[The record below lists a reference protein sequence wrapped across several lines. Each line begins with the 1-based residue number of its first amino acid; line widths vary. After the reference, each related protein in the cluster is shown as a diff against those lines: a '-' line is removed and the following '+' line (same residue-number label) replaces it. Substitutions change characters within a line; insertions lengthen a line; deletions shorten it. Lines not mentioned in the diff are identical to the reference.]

1 MGEIEVAT
9 KLLVNDAEEDEVRT
23 DPSFAPFNIVED
35 DFSFAKYYFIA
46 NSWFSFVQIRT
57 HRTLITSV

>member
-23 DPSFAPFNIVED
+23 DPASHLSIFIHVLED
-35 DFSFAKYYFIA
+35 E
-46 NSWFSFVQIRT
+46 
-57 HRTLITSV
+57 